1 MSYPSKVQMQWP
13 ALAWDAALLTIPN
26 SPIESLDELCKAYG
40 ITPEEFRA
48 ILGVP
53 HFQYMFDASLQELQ
67 KQGSKAGLKYR
78 AMCFAQSLFESL
90 YRKANKGEMKDSDAL
105 KLLESLI
112 KAAGI
117 DKEPAGTTQVNVQA
131 NIGLP
136 FPTGVKKVAQFV
148 EAVEEG

>member
-1 MSYPSKVQMQWP
+1 MNAQLQWP

-26 SPIESLDELCKAYG
+26 SPIHGLDELCSAYN
-40 ITPEEFRA
+40 ITLGEFKE
-48 ILGVP
+48 ILQVP

-78 AMCFAQSLFESL
+78 AMVLAQSLFESL
-90 YRKANKGEMKDSDAL
+90 YRKANSGDMKDSDAL
-105 KLLESLI
+105 KLLESLV

-136 FPTGVKKVAQFV
+136 FPQGVKKVAQFV

>member
-1 MSYPSKVQMQWP
+1 MEIVKAQLQWP

-26 SPIESLDELCKAYG
+26 SPIHGLDELCAAYN
-40 ITPEEFRA
+40 ITPEEFKE
-48 ILGVP
+48 ILQVP

-78 AMCFAQSLFESL
+78 AMVLAQSMFESL
-90 YRKANKGEMKDSDAL
+90 YRKANNGEMKDSDAL
-105 KLLESLI
+105 KLLENLI

-117 DKEPAGTTQVNVQA
+117 DKDTAGTTQVNVRA